1 MESARVVVIVL
12 NWNNESDTAA
22 CLDSLAVQRDAHFDV
37 LLVDN
42 DSADGS
48 GSRLRQRYPG
58 VAYLQTEANIGY
70 AGGNNRGIAWA
81 LEQGAEWIVVL
92 NNDTELAT
100 DCMYRLLEQA
110 AGDPRIGALSP
121 LVTRYD
127 DPSRVWFAGGHI
139 DKARAVG
146 VHDGE
151 DLPVARWLETQAEA
165 TPARGWYPCTFVCG
179 CCLLLRAEALRTV
192 GAFREDYF
200 AYVED
205 LELSHRLARAGW
217 ALGWVPSARLAHR
230 VPPVGQAPSA
240 FQIRLRDR
248 NRRRFVR
255 DAYSPAWKLV
265 FAAWFW
271 PTRVLLLLKFVL
283 SGDRERSRGLIA
295 GMFDD

>member
-22 CLDSLAVQRDAHFDV
+22 CLDSLAVQRDARFDV

-70 AGGNNRGIAWA
+70 AGGNNRGIVWA

-92 NNDTELAT
+92 NNDTVLAT

-110 AGDPRIGALSP
+110 AGDPGIGALSP

-146 VHDGE
+146 VHDGV
-151 DLPVARWLETQAEA
+151 DLPVARWLEAQAAA
-165 TPARGWYPCTFVCG
+165 TSARGWYPCTFVCG

-205 LELSHRLARAGW
+205 LELSHRLTRAGW

-255 DAYSPAWKLV
+255 DAYSPGWKLV

-271 PTRVLLLLKFVL
+271 PTRVLLLLKFAL
-283 SGDRERSRGLIA
+283 SGDRERSRALIA